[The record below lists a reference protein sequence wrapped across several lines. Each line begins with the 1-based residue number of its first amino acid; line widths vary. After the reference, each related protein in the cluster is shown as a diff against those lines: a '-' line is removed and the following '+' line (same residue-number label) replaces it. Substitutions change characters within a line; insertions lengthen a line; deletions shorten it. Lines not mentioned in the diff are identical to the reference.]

1 MKKSLRPWRS
11 ALGLA
16 LLGACTWPAQA
27 GLLYFDYN
35 QNSLGISTDTPSLF
49 LFGKAGQTATV
60 SNLAGFNQTV
70 TLDAQGFYNLGISTA
85 YQQGGT
91 GIRNTGFQ
99 ISSSD
104 AIAGYFINR
113 RGFTTDM
120 SYLLDATALGTKY
133 TVASIG
139 GGFGEGSQV
148 AIHAT
153 TNNTQVTFTP
163 KGGSAIT
170 VTLQAGETYKYAGG
184 TVDLTGSTISADK
197 AVAVFSGH
205 ECAQVPV
212 GTTYCD
218 TLLEQ
223 AIPDANLSKT
233 YLLSASKGAV
243 LASTASDLVRV
254 IATVDG
260 TQIKVN
266 GVVVATLN
274 AGQFYEYSLAA
285 GTGSLVEASE
295 KVAVAQYLK
304 GGLGNN
310 TDPAM
315 SYVPGADTWLKNYR
329 LATPSG
335 AAAFDLNYA
344 SVVIDTDDLASL
356 KLNGAAVNTAGFS
369 AIGGT
374 GYSRGVVDL
383 PLGLF
388 DLTASSEFLTMLGG
402 GSSAD
407 SYFTYG
413 GATFAPGISPAPPS
427 PSSGVPEPVSLALVA
442 TALGG
447 ALFGRRRRHSRPA
460 LS

>member
-1 MKKSLRPWRS
+1 MKHSLRHWRS
-11 ALGLA
+11 ALGAA
-16 LLGACTWPAQA
+16 LLGACAWPAQA

-35 QNSLGISTDTPSLF
+35 QNSLGGTANPSLF

-70 TLDAQGFYNLGISTA
+70 TLDASGFYNLGISTA

-91 GIRNTGFQ
+91 GIKNTGFQ
-99 ISSSD
+99 VSSSE

-113 RGFTTDM
+113 MAFTTDM
-120 SYLLDATALGTKY
+120 TYLLDASALGTKY

-163 KGGSAIT
+163 QGGSAIT

-212 GTTYCD
+212 GTPYCD

-233 YLLSASKGAV
+233 YLLSASKGAAV
-243 LASTASDLVRV
+243 ASTGSDLVRV
-254 IATVDG
+254 IATVNG
-260 TQIKVN
+260 TQIKVD

-285 GTGSLVEASE
+285 GSGSLVEASE

-310 TDPAM
+310 TDPAL
-315 SYVPGADTWLKNYR
+315 SYVPGADTWLKDYR

-335 AAAFDLNYA
+335 AAAFNVNYA

-356 KLNGAAVNTAGFS
+356 KLNGATVNTAGFS
-369 AIGGT
+369 AIGST
-374 GYSRGVVDL
+374 GYSRGIVDL

-413 GATFAPGISPAPPS
+413 GSTFAPGISPPP
-427 PSSGVPEPVSLALVA
+427 PPASGVPEPVSLALVA

-447 ALFGRRRRHSRPA
+447 ALFGRRRRHSTPA